1 MNTSANRLPV
11 LHAEAERLTRYLTA
25 LPPEAWS
32 QPSACARWQVADVV
46 AHLTTMGHGFADRL
60 ARGLQ
65 GDCSA
70 PPGLPPV
77 SAHDEDRFA
86 ELIAQRSVAER
97 ERLGAQLLP
106 TFIAGNEALHQQ
118 LATVGP
124 REWETLCYHPPGP
137 ITVHDMVR
145 IRLTELT
152 MHGWD
157 IRAPFDPDF
166 HLAPENIPVL
176 LETVSRAV
184 RRAFRPDASRTTPLR
199 YRFCLTA
206 PLAATQDIVLSS
218 SGGQVDT
225 TGTAEADVV
234 LQCDAE
240 PYLLVLFGR
249 WTLEHALTNGHIVV
263 QGAPKLVSTFQR
275 AVQGG

>member
-1 MNTSANRLPV
+1 MHTSADRLPV
-11 LHAEAERLTRYLTA
+11 LHAEAERLTRYLMA

-32 QPSACARWQVADVV
+32 QPSACAAWQVADVV

-77 SAHDEDRFA
+77 SAHDEDRMA
-86 ELIAQRSVAER
+86 AWLAQRSVADR
-97 ERLGAQLLP
+97 ARLGAQVLP
-106 TFIAGNEALHQQ
+106 TFIAGNRALHQE

-124 REWETLCYHPPGP
+124 QQWETWCYHPPGP
-137 ITVHDMVR
+137 ITVDDLVR

-157 IRAPFDPDF
+157 IRAPFDADF
-166 HLAPENIPVL
+166 HLAPANIPVL

-206 PLAATQDIVLSS
+206 PRATTQDIVLSS

-225 TGTAEADVV
+225 LGTAEADLV

-240 PYLLVLFGR
+240 LYLLVLFGR
-249 WTLEHALTNGHIVV
+249 WTLTQALTNGAIVV
-263 QGAPKLVSTFQR
+263 QGAPALVTTFQR

>member
-1 MNTSANRLPV
+1 M
-11 LHAEAERLTRYLTA
+11 A
-25 LPPEAWS
+25 LPLEAWS
-32 QPSACARWQVADVV
+32 QPSACAGWQVADVV
-46 AHLTTMGHGFADRL
+46 AHLSTMGHGFAERL

-65 GDCSA
+65 GDCAA

-86 ELIAQRSVAER
+86 ELIAQRAMAER
-97 ERLGAQLLP
+97 KRLGAQLLP

-118 LATVGP
+118 LGTVGSGQ
-124 REWETLCYHPPGP
+124 WETLCYHPPGP
-137 ITVHDMVR
+137 ITVHEMVR

-166 HLAPENIPVL
+166 HLAPDNMPVL
-176 LETVSRAV
+176 LETVARAV
-184 RRAFRPDASRTTPLR
+184 RRAFRPDARRTTPLR

-206 PLAATQDIVLSS
+206 PLATTQDIVLRSD
-218 SGGQVDT
+218 GGEVDT
-225 TGTAEADVV
+225 AGTAEADLVV
-234 LQCDAE
+234 QGDAE
-240 PYLLVLFGR
+240 SYVLVLFGR
-249 WTLEHALTNGHIVV
+249 WTLEQALRGGHLVV
-263 QGAPKLVSTFQR
+263 HGAPKLVSTFQQ